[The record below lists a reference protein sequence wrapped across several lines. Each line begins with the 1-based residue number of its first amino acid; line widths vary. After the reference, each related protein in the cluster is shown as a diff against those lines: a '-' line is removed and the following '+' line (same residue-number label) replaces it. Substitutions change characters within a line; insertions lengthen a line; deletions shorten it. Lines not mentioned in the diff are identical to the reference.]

1 MLSSRLD
8 RKWSD
13 IKTRSFNDLL
23 CKREKRCWSFTNC
36 KEALGNILCRKET
49 MLMEKVKREGWL
61 LWMVFEADV
70 GEDGDCTEGCFRF
83 GFESTSV
90 SIFKCYNADLFS

>member
-23 CKREKRCWSFTNC
+23 CKRGKKGVWSFTNC

-49 MLMEKVKREGWL
+49 MLMEKAKRERG
-61 LWMVFEADV
+61 MAFM
-70 GEDGDCTEGCFRF
+70 DGF
-83 GFESTSV
+83 
-90 SIFKCYNADLFS
+90 